1 MSKKIIITVIIALL
15 IGVGLFNNKI
25 ALVDSPTTSIQLN
38 TLSNGSEKAE
48 QPQIKPSTNNQKNNN
63 NLPPAHIT
71 QASSIA
77 QTIARIKENNDRTP
91 LHDSI
96 ISDHDNFKRYP
107 EGNSAIT
114 NIAHDPV
121 LQRYA
126 VDERTTM
133 SEDKRA
139 GLTIWSDKKFYLK
152 TDTVF
157 IYAFIQDEEGKKL
170 SANFDATLLDTS
182 QQNLA
187 KLNFVKGDN
196 HTYEASINLA
206 DLTSTQLTAGIYK
219 VLINNKQYELT
230 DALTFTLTQP
240 DIELTGEFKEY
251 INNQGQ
257 LVIES
262 QVLVSSSHQYYMQ
275 GSLYSATQVPIGV
288 AQSSTQLT
296 PGLHWL
302 SLTFSGLMIKDAKEN
317 GPYVLKH
324 VSLAKVTIPMMRTP
338 LIEPEFTTDS
348 YQLDEFG
355 S

>member
-1 MSKKIIITVIIALL
+1 MSKIIITVIIALF
-15 IGVGLFNNKI
+15 IGVGLLNNKI
-25 ALVDSPTTSIQLN
+25 ALVDSSTTVNSQAITPSPLVINGQATNANQNTSIQKN
-38 TLSNGSEKAE
+38 TNHL
-48 QPQIKPSTNNQKNNN
+48 QPIQV
-63 NLPPAHIT
+63 T
-71 QASSIA
+71 QASTIA
-77 QTIARIKENNDRTP
+77 QTIARIKESNNRTP

-96 ISDHDNFKRYP
+96 INDHENFKRYP

-114 NIAHDPV
+114 DAEHDPV

-133 SEDKRA
+133 SKDKSA

-152 TDTVF
+152 TDTVLVSA
-157 IYAFIQDEEGKKL
+157 YIQDTEGKKL
-170 SANFDATLLDTS
+170 SANFDATLLDTR

-187 KLNFVKGDN
+187 KLTFAKGDN
-196 HTYEASINLA
+196 NTYETRINLA
-206 DLTSTQLTAGIYK
+206 DFKSTQLKAGIYK

-251 INNQGQ
+251 IDSQGQ

-262 QVLVSSSHQYYMQ
+262 QVLVGSSNQYYMQ
-275 GSLYSATQVPIGV
+275 GSLYSETQVAIGV

-302 SLTFSGLMIKDAKEN
+302 TLSFSGLMIKDAQEN

-338 LIEPEFTTDS
+338 LIEPAFSTNS
-348 YQLDEFG
+348 YRLDEFG
-355 S
+355 N

>member
-1 MSKKIIITVIIALL
+1 MSKKIIITAIITLL
-15 IGVGLFNNKI
+15 IGVGLLNNNI
-25 ALVDSPTTSIQLN
+25 ALVDSPTDAKHVNPPAIAFIANGQTSNPIEI
-38 TLSNGSEKAE
+38 NG
-48 QPQIKPSTNNQKNNN
+48 IQKNHQNVQ
-63 NLPPAHIT
+63 PVQIT

-77 QTIARIKENNDRTP
+77 QTIARIKENTNRTS

-96 ISDHDNFKRYP
+96 INDHENFKRYP

-114 NIAHDPV
+114 DAEHDPV

-133 SEDKRA
+133 SKDKRA

-152 TDTVF
+152 TDTVLVNA
-157 IYAFIQDEEGKKL
+157 YIQDEEGKKL
-170 SANFDATLLDTS
+170 SANFDATLLDS
-182 QQNLA
+182 RQQNLA
-187 KLNFVKGDN
+187 KLTFSNADN
-196 HTYEASINLA
+196 NTYQASINLA
-206 DLTSTQLTAGIYK
+206 DFKSTQLTAGIYK
-219 VLINNKQYELT
+219 ILINNKQYELT

-251 INNQGQ
+251 INSQGQ
-257 LVIES
+257 LIIES
-262 QVLVSSSHQYYMQ
+262 QVLVGSSNQYYMQ
-275 GSLYSATQVPIGV
+275 GSLYSETQVPIGV
-288 AQSSTQLT
+288 AQSSIQLT

-302 SLTFSGLMIKDAKEN
+302 ALSFSGLMIKNAQES

-348 YQLDEFG
+348 YALNEFK
-355 S
+355 

>member
-1 MSKKIIITVIIALL
+1 MSKKIIITAIIALL

-38 TLSNGSEKAE
+38 TLSNGFEKAE
-48 QPQIKPSTNNQKNNN
+48 QSQTKPSTSNQKNNN

-114 NIAHDPV
+114 NIDHDPV

-133 SEDKRA
+133 SEDKQA
-139 GLTIWSDKKFYLK
+139 GLTIWSEKKFNLK
-152 TDTVF
+152 NDTVLVSA
-157 IYAFIQDEEGKKL
+157 YIQDAEGKKL
-170 SANFDATLLDTS
+170 SANFDATLLDTR

-187 KLNFVKGDN
+187 KLNFIKSDN
-196 HTYEASINLA
+196 NTYESRINLA
-206 DLTSTQLTAGIYK
+206 DFKSTQLKAGIYK
-219 VLINNKQYELT
+219 VLINNKQYKLT

-240 DIELTGEFKEY
+240 DIELTGEFKEH
-251 INNQGQ
+251 IDSQGQ

-262 QVLVSSSHQYYMQ
+262 QVLVGSSNQYYMQ
-275 GSLYSATQVPIGV
+275 GSLYSETQVPIGV

-302 SLTFSGLMIKDAKEN
+302 TLSFSGLMIKDAQEN

-324 VSLAKVTIPMMRTP
+324 VSLVKGTIPMMRTP

-348 YQLDEFG
+348 YALNEFN
-355 S
+355 